1 MYSEKGIYHDAPYF
15 NRELSQLEFHKRV
28 LKQAEDESIPL
39 LERLRFL
46 CISST
51 NLDEFFEVRVAGL
64 MQKLE
69 AGVMQT
75 DDDQMS
81 ASEVLRQ
88 VNISAHDLVDNQ

>member
-46 CISST
+46 C
-51 NLDEFFEVRVAGL
+51 
-64 MQKLE
+64 
-69 AGVMQT
+69 
-75 DDDQMS
+75 
-81 ASEVLRQ
+81 ASPG
-88 VNISAHDLVDNQ
+88 

>member
-1 MYSEKGIYHDAPYF
+1 MALERTKRERTTGTNMAKIDLNSPELYF

-51 NLDEFFEVRVAGL
+51 NLDEFFETAVVRRALSLPDADPRG
-64 MQKLE
+64 
-69 AGVMQT
+69 
-75 DDDQMS
+75 
-81 ASEVLRQ
+81 R
-88 VNISAHDLVDNQ
+88 